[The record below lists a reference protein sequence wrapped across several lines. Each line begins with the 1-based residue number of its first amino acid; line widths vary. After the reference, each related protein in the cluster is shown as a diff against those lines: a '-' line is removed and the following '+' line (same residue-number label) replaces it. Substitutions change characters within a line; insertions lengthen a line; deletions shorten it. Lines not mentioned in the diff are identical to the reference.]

1 MANTA
6 RDYVESY
13 VKEQSKDDYL
23 TKEQP
28 RYDPSKPVSQAQA
41 TPLEKEPEAAPV
53 KASDHYKVHLPTQNP
68 IPSSTHNSSNEPTA
82 ADSTQQEQQQP
93 QGVQWAAR
101 DFKEQRNEIHET
113 SLTVCADL
121 HESLMTCF
129 KDGSWWDKAK
139 MCEDQKQRFWSCY
152 NAQKKFLKE
161 VNYKGPVNTE
171 KEDNRILVEAY
182 KLRDKLDAAAA
193 ASNK

>member
-13 VKEQSKDDYL
+13 VKEESKDDFL

-28 RYDPSKPVSQAQA
+28 RYDPSKPVSTAQT

-53 KASDHYKVHLPTQNP
+53 KASDHYKVHLRTQNP
-68 IPSSTHNSSNEPTA
+68 IPSSSNTESNTE
-82 ADSTQQEQQQP
+82 STQQQQQQQQEQP
-93 QGVQWAAR
+93 QVQWASR

-113 SLTVCADL
+113 SLTVCANL
-121 HESLMTCF
+121 HEKLMTCF

-152 NAQKKFLKE
+152 NAQKVK
-161 VNYKGPVNTE
+161 Y
-171 KEDNRILVEAY
+171 Y
-182 KLRDKLDAAAA
+182 
-193 ASNK
+193 